1 MYNIRIFWTTVLAH
15 WQNVAISMKIPSKMV
30 LVIIFGK
37 TNVQK
42 IIILHK
48 RVFQHLYEYQVCIGI
63 TAVVL
68 RQNEM

>member
-1 MYNIRIFWTTVLAH
+1 
-15 WQNVAISMKIPSKMV
+15 MKIPSKMV